1 MNQEKEQADLNVLY
15 ACIALAHSII
25 EDLMCYIKT
34 STWVQMLT
42 KLEKNSVKII
52 QFQSKFVEPC
62 VEGTKC
68 VVKWDLKWE
77 I

>member
-34 STWVQMLT
+34 ST
-42 KLEKNSVKII
+42 
-52 QFQSKFVEPC
+52 
-62 VEGTKC
+62 
-68 VVKWDLKWE
+68 
-77 I
+77 